1 MKLLYRASRLL
12 IRHYIRLLPFY
23 IAATLVTVGLFTFI
37 PGIGILLALP
47 LGISLAYITTDTII
61 HGRRPQVRTL
71 FIAYKSGDVLRN
83 LFYTNLRG
91 LITYILTFSLSY
103 RIFTG
108 TITSDWIVRFT
119 GQTGLH
125 PYAVLI
131 GLGVIAFLPAVLI
144 AAAMSMVPFLLADP
158 KFDSSKQNPLVVS
171 YRILKGNFLR
181 LLAVRSFFLLWYGWV
196 LVGGF
201 FLLIRIYVLLFGATD
216 WPFTYEDF
224 ERHMMIYYISLS
236 IHPFIIMPLKHVVHA
251 LLYTEIR
258 HKAFIGTEQ

>member
-103 RIFTG
+103 RILQ
-108 TITSDWIVRFT
+108 TIPSDWIVSFT
-119 GQTGLH
+119 GQTGIH

-131 GLGVIAFLPAVLI
+131 GLGFIAFLPAVLI
-144 AAAMSMVPFLLADP
+144 ASAMSMVPFLLADP
-158 KFDSSKQNPLVVS
+158 RFDPSRQNPLAVS

-196 LVGGF
+196 LAGGF
-201 FLLIRIYVLLFGATD
+201 FLLIWIYVMLFGATD

-224 ERHMMIYYISLS
+224 ERHMLIYVISLS
-236 IHPFIIMPLKHVVHA
+236 LHPFIIMPLKHVVHA

-258 HKAFIGTEQ
+258 HKAFTSTEQ